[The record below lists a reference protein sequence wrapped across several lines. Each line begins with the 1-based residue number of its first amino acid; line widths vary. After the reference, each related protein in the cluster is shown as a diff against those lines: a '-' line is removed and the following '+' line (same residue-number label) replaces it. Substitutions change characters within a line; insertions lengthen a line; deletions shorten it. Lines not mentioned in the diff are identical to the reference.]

1 MTLIRHRQGVIHAIT
16 PNADNRRWL
25 KGAHYPLPDPV
36 YPTLAAVGAVPA
48 LVFTVGQSLKG
59 VDIRSRFTGGAPPV
73 WYSTT
78 ALPPGLALDA
88 STGRLTG
95 TFTTAGSYSGTFT
108 AHDATGATAT
118 QAWTSEVMDPAD
130 AATSAFTLAFDQ
142 QAYE

>member
-1 MTLIRHRQGVIHAIT
+1 MTLIRHRQGVIHAVT

-25 KGAHYPLPDPV
+25 KGAHYPVPDPV
-36 YPTLAAVGAVPA
+36 YPPLTAVGSVAA
-48 LVFTVGQSLKG
+48 LVFTVGQQLAI
-59 VDIRSRFTGGAPPV
+59 DIRSRFSGGAPPV

-78 ALPPGLALDA
+78 ALPPGIVLDA
-88 STGRLTG
+88 SLGRVTG

-118 QAWTSEVMDPAD
+118 QAWTAQVQTVED